1 MTYEEMIDK
10 AISYFEENE
19 GDFICAM
26 DDLDSWCG
34 YLGDDRY
41 YPMSDIDD
49 HFCDVKVSDFL
60 DRLSGDFN
68 HNDNYFKY
76 GVYGLESS
84 NEVDYS
90 DYLDRYAIQAMYE
103 NAHRINLPEE
113 IRELFEEY
121 DTQEE
126 EDVED

>member
-1 MTYEEMIDK
+1 MTYEEMINK

-19 GDFICAM
+19 DDFICTM
-26 DDLDSWCG
+26 DALDSWCG
-34 YLGDDRY
+34 YLGGDRY
-41 YPMSDIDD
+41 YPMSEIDD
-49 HFCDVKVSDFL
+49 LFCDTKVSDFL
-60 DRLSGDFN
+60 DGLSDDFN
-68 HNDNYFKY
+68 HKDNYFKF

-90 DYLDRYAIQAMYE
+90 DYLNNYTIQAIYE

-121 DTQEE
+121 DNQEE

>member
-10 AISYFEENE
+10 AISYFEENDD
-19 GDFICAM
+19 DFIRVM
-26 DDLDSWCG
+26 EELDSWNG

-41 YPMSDIDD
+41 YPMSDIDEL
-49 HFCDVKVSDFL
+49 FCDTKVSDFL
-60 DRLSGDFN
+60 DGLSDDFN
-68 HNDNYFKY
+68 HNDKYFKY

-84 NEVDYS
+84 DEVDYS
-90 DYLDRYAIQAMYE
+90 DYLYNYTIQAIYE
-103 NAHRINLPEE
+103 NAHRIDLPEE

-121 DTQEE
+121 DNQEE